1 MYLTFLIHNSYY
13 IYIYHLK
20 NTAISFICIPTQE
33 HVLGHETGEEQGDP
47 QPYGAPLHLAPL
59 KSPKLFKSHIWKYL
73 IKYNENKAEY
83 MKPRYGRI
91 CVHSFRQKT
100 LTTNF
105 VFTLE
110 LP

>member
-1 MYLTFLIHNSYY
+1 MVWVYLTFLIHNSYY
-13 IYIYHLK
+13 IYIY
-20 NTAISFICIPTQE
+20 ISFICIPTQE
-33 HVLGHETGEEQGDP
+33 HVLGHETSEEQGDP

-59 KSPKLFKSHIWKYL
+59 KSPKLFKSHIWKFL
-73 IKYNENKAEY
+73 IKYNENKVEY
-83 MKPRYGRI
+83 MQSRYGRI

-105 VFTLE
+105 VFITLE